1 MKSQRSVQD
10 PGGKLYLVGTPIGN
24 LEDITYRAIRI
35 LKESAIIAAEDTR
48 NTKKLLN
55 HFDIHTSLLS
65 YHEHNLKEGGD
76 RILSVLSGGEDVALV
91 SDAGMPCISDPG
103 ADIAARAIV
112 EGYAVVPVPGA
123 NAALSA
129 LIASGLPAQPFL
141 FHGFPPRKK
150 NDRRELFGK
159 LALRGETV
167 IFYESPHRLKESLRD
182 LETAFGAERR
192 VALVRELTK
201 KFEQILRGTAREAVA
216 YAESSDLKGEFCIV
230 VEGADAEV
238 VQRAEEETEWWAGLS
253 QKAHVE
259 AVIEREGVPSKE
271 AIKITAKERG
281 EPKRDIYQ
289 AYHLG

>member
-55 HFDIHTSLLS
+55 HFDIHTPLLS

-76 RILSVLSGGEDVALV
+76 RILSVLAGGEDVALV

-141 FHGFPPRKK
+141 FYGFPPRKK

-159 LALRGETV
+159 LAVRGETV

-182 LETAFGAERR
+182 LEGAFGAERR

-201 KFEQILRGTAREAVA
+201 KFEEILRGTAREAVA

>member
-24 LEDITYRAIRI
+24 LEDITFRAIRI
-35 LKESAIIAAEDTR
+35 LKEAAVIAAEDTR

-55 HFDIHTSLLS
+55 HFDIHTPLLS

-76 RILSVLSGGEDVALV
+76 RILSVLAGGEDVALV

-103 ADIAARAIV
+103 ADIAARAIG

-123 NAALSA
+123 NAALAA

-159 LALRGETV
+159 MAVRGETV

-182 LETAFGAERR
+182 LEGAFGAERR

-201 KFEQILRGTAREAVA
+201 KFEEVLRGTAREAVA
-216 YAESSDLKGEFCIV
+216 YAELADLKGEFCIV
-230 VEGADAEV
+230 VEGADAEA
-238 VQRAEEETEWWAGLS
+238 VQRAEEESEWWAGLT

-259 AVIEREGVPSKE
+259 ALMEREGVPPKD
-271 AIKITAKERG
+271 AIKMAAKERG

-289 AYHLG
+289 AYHLK